1 MESEADFNFEA
12 LRPSEKQLQLLSS
25 VMARNWQSST
35 HSCSLGQETAEK
47 QAPSAL
53 DFVGHFGKAL
63 QSEIDSGKKLPM
75 SQAIGQLVSAYNAKI
90 KVKRWRVDSAKKR
103 IVLNLLRCPLGSD
116 RALGQALRSTSP
128 CCPQAGPAFLIMLL
142 VSPCFPW
149 S

>member
-1 MESEADFNFEA
+1 M
-12 LRPSEKQLQLLSS
+12 
-25 VMARNWQSST
+25 
-35 HSCSLGQETAEK
+35 GQETAEK

-103 IVLNLLRCPLGSD
+103 IVLNLLRCPSEVTELLAKHYDQHRHAVSGWACFSYYAVSESLFSLVLTVLNLMPTI
-116 RALGQALRSTSP
+116 RLVPAIRGFVLQLRLFASVPFFATS
-128 CCPQAGPAFLIMLL
+128 
-142 VSPCFPW
+142 
-149 S
+149 